1 MERDRSDSVTSNL
14 ARQDIGEEN
23 FNELSLCQKLKLL
36 SKKLKHACQEEKVLP
51 VMFVGSMVS
60 KLYYCMFNTFWL
72 LYLTSKIGVL
82 YTEEESRKLYASV
95 MIISVV
101 IGSLIIPVMGK
112 IVDKFNPQIVV
123 PMVFLL
129 RAISIFMFMFVQ
141 DPRSFFSYLTSVL
154 MVMGTMSEI
163 VCCDAISLRTAN
175 KEIRGVI
182 YGV

>member
-1 MERDRSDSVTSNL
+1 
-14 ARQDIGEEN
+14 
-23 FNELSLCQKLKLL
+23 
-36 SKKLKHACQEEKVLP
+36 
-51 VMFVGSMVS
+51 
-60 KLYYCMFNTFWL
+60 
-72 LYLTSKIGVL
+72 
-82 YTEEESRKLYASV
+82 

-129 RAISIFMFMFVQ
+129 RTTSIVMFMNQYEVVQVFMNTSIVMFMFVQ
-141 DPRSFFSYLTSVL
+141 DPRSFFSYATSVL